1 MIILLSPSKTL
12 DMDAAAPALPFT
24 QPQFLAQ
31 SKQLIAHA
39 RKLSIAEITSLMDVS
54 EKLAT
59 LNHERFAHFTT
70 PFTPA
75 NATPAIAAFQGD
87 VYDGLAAHT
96 WSQDNHAYAQDHLR
110 ILSGL
115 YGLLRPLDLM
125 QAYRL
130 EMKLPFATQ
139 HAKNLYGFWGTQLRD
154 AIDAQDQP
162 LVVNLA
168 SEEYAK
174 AAKLPTLR
182 TPVMTPIF
190 KESKNGTFK
199 TIGIMAKKARGR
211 MASWLIHNQISTAA
225 DITAFTLDDY
235 RYAHDLSDDAQMIFI
250 R

>member
-12 DMDAAAPALPFT
+12 DMQAAKPDLPFT
-24 QPQFLAQ
+24 QPAFLKH
-31 SKQLIAHA
+31 STQLIEQAQ
-39 RKLSIAEITSLMDVS
+39 KLSVTDIQSLMDVS
-54 EKLAT
+54 EKIAT
-59 LNHERFAHFTT
+59 LNYERFKQFVT

-87 VYDGLAAHT
+87 VYEGLAAHE
-96 WSQDNHAYAQDHLR
+96 WSDTDHTYAQHHLR
-110 ILSGL
+110 IVSGL

-130 EMKLPFATQ
+130 EMGLPFKVGS
-139 HAKNLYGFWGTQLRD
+139 HKNLYGFWSTILRD
-154 AIDAQDQP
+154 TLDDLGAP

-174 AAKLPTLR
+174 AAKLASLR
-182 TPVMTPIF
+182 TPVVTPVF
-190 KESKNGTFK
+190 KESKNGTLK

-211 MASWLIHNQISTAA
+211 MANWLIQHQISTPHAIA
-225 DITAFTLDDY
+225 DFNLDDY
-235 RYAHDLSDDAQMIFI
+235 RFAPSLSNDAQMIFI